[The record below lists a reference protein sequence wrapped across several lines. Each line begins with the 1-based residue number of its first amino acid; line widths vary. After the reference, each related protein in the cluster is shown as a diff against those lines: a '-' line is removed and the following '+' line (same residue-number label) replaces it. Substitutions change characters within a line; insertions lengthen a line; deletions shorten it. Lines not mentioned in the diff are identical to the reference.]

1 VSDLGKIEA
10 LESKVDAIEI
20 ATIKQIFNMPD
31 LELAYKNQ
39 LKGLI
44 NMVAEISDKIEDLSD
59 EVEIILASRRI

>member
-1 VSDLGKIEA
+1 
-10 LESKVDAIEI
+10 
-20 ATIKQIFNMPD
+20 MPD